1 MAEKLE
7 ILYCNLKV
15 TYKNTT
21 ITIPGVVWKNVDW
34 YYRRKKILLKYNIKD
49 EEVKVVSFDAIKS
62 LGYEN

>member
-7 ILYCNLKV
+7 IIYCNLKV

-21 ITIPGVVWKNVDW
+21 ITIPRVIWKNVDW
-34 YYRRKKILLKYNIKD
+34 YYRRQKVLLKYNIKD
-49 EEVKVVSFDAIKS
+49 EKVKVVSFDVIKS